1 MELLLKSEEAGQ
13 QHSDEQHDAQVEVA
27 HVSRGVDGP
36 CDETQ
41 DASYFQH
48 DGEQVSEQLEKHA
61 LPGVA
66 VDFGEGV
73 AAELQALG
81 VEQVL
86 VVGHAQVLLE
96 IRALC
101 HEAVL
106 VGVEVRVL
114 ELRVGQFGLY
124 FGLAEL
130 LHAHLQRF
138 LVPCHGLDGC
148 QCH

>member
-1 MELLLKSEEAGQ
+1 MELLLKSEEACQ
-13 QHSDEQHDAQVEVA
+13 QHCDEQHDAQVEVA
-27 HVSRGVDGP
+27 HVSRCVDGP

-41 DASYFQH
+41 DAADFQH
-48 DGEQVSEQLEKHA
+48 DSEQVCEQLEKHA

-81 VEQVL
+81 IEQIL

-96 IRALC
+96 IRALS

-106 VGVEVRVL
+106 VGVEVCVL
-114 ELRVGQFGLY
+114 ELRVGQF
-124 FGLAEL
+124 
-130 LHAHLQRF
+130 
-138 LVPCHGLDGC
+138 
-148 QCH
+148 